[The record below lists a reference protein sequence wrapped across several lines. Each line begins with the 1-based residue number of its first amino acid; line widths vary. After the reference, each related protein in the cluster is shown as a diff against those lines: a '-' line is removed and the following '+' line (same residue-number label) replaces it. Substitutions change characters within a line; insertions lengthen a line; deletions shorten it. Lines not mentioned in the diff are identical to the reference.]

1 MLAFFRG
8 RGSFLWGKGADI
20 PIGSTI
26 IMLRRFGAGLAAVT
40 LAGVLYAQTPPA
52 KNEPAAPSG
61 PGKESPD
68 KLRRCV
74 NEDTR
79 SAQVPSDGRP
89 IMSEVAMGNN
99 PQEKQYREEIERL
112 LTIEIEN
119 VKKAVQDVEQK
130 HKRLIQLYPRLTNYN
145 EIILED
151 VPGAWREG
159 TFVNSKKVL
168 SLTYAVGSDGAP
180 KLTCLVM
187 DSMTRNVYYPDQWT
201 RKLMRLY
208 YPNVQ
213 MVELETH
220 RHNFQLPKPGQPS
233 ITLEGTSPE
242 IQLRALRLIY
252 LNLRTALYSMDMVI
266 ASYYDK
272 RNRKNEWQINL

>member
-1 MLAFFRG
+1 MKRALIISSFTLLAFVAVVAQQPQPQTQPKPQ
-8 RGSFLWGKGADI
+8 SAD
-20 PIGSTI
+20 PT
-26 IMLRRFGAGLAAVT
+26 
-40 LAGVLYAQTPPA
+40 
-52 KNEPAAPSG
+52 
-61 PGKESPD
+61 KEADD
-68 KLRRCV
+68 KMRRCL
-74 NEDTR
+74 NQETR
-79 SAQVPSDGRP
+79 NAQVPSDGRP
-89 IMSEVAMGNN
+89 IMSENAMGNN
-99 PQEKQYREEIERL
+99 PQEKQYREEMERL

-119 VKKAVQDVEQK
+119 VKTAVKDVELK
-130 HKRLIQLYPRLTNYN
+130 HKRLVQLYPKLQFYQ

-159 TFVNSKKVL
+159 DYVNSKKVL
-168 SLTYAVGSDGAP
+168 SLTYAPGQDGTP
-180 KLTCLVM
+180 HLTCLVM
-187 DSMTRNVYYPDQWT
+187 DSMTRNVYHPDQWT

-220 RHNFQLPKPGQPS
+220 RHNFQMPRAGQPA
-233 ITLEGTSPE
+233 ITLEATSPE

-252 LNLRTALYSMDMVI
+252 LNLRTALYSMDMLI

>member
-1 MLAFFRG
+1 ML
-8 RGSFLWGKGADI
+8 K
-20 PIGSTI
+20 P
-26 IMLRRFGAGLAAVT
+26 FGLGLLAVT
-40 LAGVLYAQTPPA
+40 FAGILYAQTPPA
-52 KNEPAAPSG
+52 SQPAPEVAT
-61 PGKESPD
+61 ESPD
-68 KLRRCV
+68 RLRRCLSD
-74 NEDTR
+74 DTR
-79 SAQVPSDGRP
+79 TAQVPSDGRP

-112 LTIEIEN
+112 LTIEIAN
-119 VKKAVQDVEQK
+119 VKKAVTDVEQK
-130 HKRLIQLYPRLTNYN
+130 HKRLIQLYPRLKNYN
-145 EIILED
+145 EIVLED

-159 TFVNSKKVL
+159 MYVNSKKVL
-168 SLTYAVGSDGAP
+168 SLTYAVGGDGVP

-220 RHNFQLPKPGQPS
+220 RHNFRLPKPGAPS

-252 LNLRTALYSMDMVI
+252 LNLRTALYSMDMLI
-266 ASYYDK
+266 AAYYDK